1 MPAMRLPHPFKNP
14 LLGTSF
20 RWLLWSDALT
30 LLAMMVGQVALPWW
44 IAQSGGAHDLSVY
57 GVLVSA
63 MSIVALPLL
72 SPFAD
77 RHAKRSLMAI
87 GLLGFGIAASA
98 MAAFAIAVALPAG
111 RRHRDRGHHRARR
124 PR

>member
-1 MPAMRLPHPFKNP
+1 MPIPHPFKNP

-30 LLAMMVGQVALPWW
+30 LLSMMVGQVALPWW

-57 GVLVSA
+57 GVMVSA

-77 RHAKRSLMAI
+77 RHSKRALI
-87 GLLGFGIAASA
+87 VVGLVGFGLASSM
-98 MAAFAIAVALPAG
+98 MAAFASLAHYRIDIILAIAAVSVLSDA
-111 RRHRDRGHHRARR
+111 
-124 PR
+124 

>member
-1 MPAMRLPHPFKNP
+1 MRLPHPFRSP

-30 LLAMMVGQVALPWW
+30 LLSMMVGQVALPWW
-44 IAQSGGAHDLSVY
+44 IAQSGGAHDLAVY

-63 MSIVALPLL
+63 MSFVALPLL

-77 RHAKRSLMAI
+77 HHSKRILMAV
-87 GLLGFGIAASA
+87 GLLVFGLAASA
-98 MAAFAIAVALPAG
+98 MALFATWSHCRLAVVIAIEALSVVA
-111 RRHRDRGHHRARR
+111 
-124 PR
+124 